1 MMQYVADSDGAGNPG
16 YIEIGATSA
25 VESLIAGAG
34 IGVSAAIGN
43 ITVRNTGLISVLDG
57 NVYRF
62 NKTRWW

>member
-34 IGVSAAIGN
+34 IGVSVCIG
-43 ITVRNTGLISVLDG
+43 ISVRTCVSVHIIIVVSIG
-57 NVYRF
+57 GCSS
-62 NKTRWW
+62 